1 MDSNDPF
8 VCKRCHGVASYFGK
22 QERETIYR
30 CRSCGGENR
39 ITYKPIG
46 QQQQQPQTPPKE
58 EQQAQLGGTREP
70 IPR

>member
-46 QQQQQPQTPPKE
+46 QQQPQTPPKE